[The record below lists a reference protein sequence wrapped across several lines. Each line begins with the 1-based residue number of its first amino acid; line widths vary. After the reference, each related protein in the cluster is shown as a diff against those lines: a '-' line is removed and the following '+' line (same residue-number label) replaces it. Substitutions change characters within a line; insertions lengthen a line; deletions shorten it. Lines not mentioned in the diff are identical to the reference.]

1 MSIQVTDAIAGNIT
15 VTDNQNG
22 SISQVIA
29 IAQSFVGSVSEYYPN
44 FSAAS
49 GGGTAV
55 TFPITALQ
63 FVYVK
68 NTSTTIALSV
78 TWTKNGGGSV
88 SVVTLDPGAFIMLCE
103 NGTTNGITALTLT
116 AASSTVLAQLVLA
129 G

>member
-1 MSIQVTDAIAGNIT
+1 MSVQITDSVTGSIGI
-15 VTDNQNG
+15 TDNQAG
-22 SISQVIA
+22 SLSQIIA
-29 IAQSFVGSVSEYYPN
+29 LSQSYVGSVSEYYPA
-44 FSAAS
+44 FSAAA
-49 GGGTAV
+49 GGTAV

-63 FVYVK
+63 FVYIK
-68 NTSTTIALSV
+68 NTSTTITLSV

-88 SVVTLDPGAFIMLCE
+88 SVVTLDPGAFLMLCE

>member
-1 MSIQVTDAIAGNIT
+1 MSIQVTDAITGNIT

-44 FSAAS
+44 FSAAA
-49 GGGTAV
+49 GGTAV

-63 FVYVK
+63 FVYIK
-68 NTSTTIALSV
+68 NTSTTITLSV

-88 SVVTLDPGAFIMLCE
+88 SVVTLDPGAFLMLCE